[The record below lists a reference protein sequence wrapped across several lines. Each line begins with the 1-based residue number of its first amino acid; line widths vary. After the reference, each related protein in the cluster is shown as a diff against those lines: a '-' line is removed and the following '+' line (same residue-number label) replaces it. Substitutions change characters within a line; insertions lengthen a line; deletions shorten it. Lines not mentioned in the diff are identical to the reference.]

1 MKGYL
6 EIIRLISSPISLFA
20 VAHRV
25 LKNLPAFLSLMT
37 RSRVQIDRSSACYL
51 CFMYSTLNNIP
62 SYSLVTV
69 HARIRFYSKNRDT
82 ILKSIYQGGTRVS
95 LSLSHSNI
103 HITYSFTRIT
113 NTRTT
118 CACVYIYAFVMRKCA
133 VYTRACIRDTRVQLE
148 VYVCIYIYVRRYVSV
163 VLITCVRERAA
174 RPRQFYVHL
183 KKQKKKRSSY
193 DRNSDLRHACRK
205 YLNRSR
211 GSLSMRHELLGY
223 TLRINVRFLLRVF
236 FSRLAQVF
244 FDLLFICKVVLILFF
259 RLRGRSSLEHIDSF
273 EAILFKSIL
282 L

>member
-82 ILKSIYQGGTRVS
+82 IKKHIPGRHASLPFSLALEYTHHVFVHTHYQYTDNMRVC
-95 LSLSHSNI
+95 I
-103 HITYSFTRIT
+103 
-113 NTRTT
+113 
-118 CACVYIYAFVMRKCA
+118 YIYAFVMRKCA